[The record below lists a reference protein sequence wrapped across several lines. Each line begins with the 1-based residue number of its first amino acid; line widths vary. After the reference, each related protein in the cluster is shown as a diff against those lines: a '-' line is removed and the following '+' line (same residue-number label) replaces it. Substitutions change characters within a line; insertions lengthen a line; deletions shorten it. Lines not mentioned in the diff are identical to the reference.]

1 MKLVTVVGARPQFIK
16 AATISRLIKKEFS
29 NEIDEHIIHT
39 GQHYD
44 SNMSKVFFKAL
55 KIPTPKVNL
64 KISNSSHGEMTE
76 DDIEARRGFSEKK
89 YDALLVYGD
98 NKFNL
103 ICIHSC
109 I

>member
-64 KISNSSHGEMTE
+64 KISNSV
-76 DDIEARRGFSEKK
+76 RGSRLFVA
-89 YDALLVYGD
+89 YYID
-98 NKFNL
+98 NVRL
-103 ICIHSC
+103 IDNF
-109 I
+109 